1 MKSRIEEGEGEVP
14 PHDHEITLC
23 QIFDV
28 HYPPYQ
34 CQAIG
39 SECEHG
45 SNKDAIQNQ
54 LDVHNGSPNEKK
66 LQVIQHDRVRSLSND
81 MGGGSLKRLPEC
93 DCQ

>member
-14 PHDHEITLC
+14 PHDYKITLC

-28 HYPPYQ
+28 HHPPYQ
-34 CQAIG
+34 GQTIG

-66 LQVIQHDRVRSLSND
+66 LQVIQHDRVRSLSSYV
-81 MGGGSLKRLPEC
+81 GGGSLKRLPES
-93 DCQ
+93 DSQ